1 MFDAKRRCA
10 PSWENVSAEEN
21 RRTAKNCSNS
31 GSCFVF
37 VTATARTL
45 QFTTVER
52 TLPWAWYADPDVLRR
67 EGARVFARS
76 WQYVGHSG
84 QVAEDGS
91 FFASVAG
98 QIPVVVTRARDG
110 DLRAFVNV
118 CRHRGHVVASG
129 SGQRETLQ
137 CPYHAWTYGLDGT
150 LRAAPRSDREPGFE
164 LGELSLQAIPVDS
177 WGPFVFVNPDAGAA
191 PLAEALGDVPA
202 RLAEI
207 IDVDALE
214 FRFRTEF
221 ELEANWKIACENFLE
236 CYHCA
241 VAHPGFTAA
250 VDVSPDAYR
259 LEAHGLVSSQV
270 GPLRRNGNDDSFL
283 AGGDVP
289 RSQFHF
295 LWPNFGINV
304 FPGRPNLSCGPILP
318 LGPEKTARF
327 LDYFFA
333 PDADQAWIDELMAFD
348 NQIGRED
355 TALVEGVQR
364 GVRSGVLPEGRLLSE
379 SEQLVAHFQRLC
391 AEALAE

>member
-1 MFDAKRRCA
+1 M
-10 PSWENVSAEEN
+10 
-21 RRTAKNCSNS
+21 
-31 GSCFVF
+31 
-37 VTATARTL
+37 
-45 QFTTVER
+45 ER

-67 EGARVFARS
+67 EGERIFARA
-76 WQYVGHSG
+76 WQYAGHTG
-84 QVAEDGS
+84 QIEAHGS
-91 FFASVAG
+91 YFASVAG

-110 DLRAFVNV
+110 LLRAFVNV

-129 SGQRETLQ
+129 AGARETLQ
-137 CPYHAWTYGLDGT
+137 CPYHARTYGLDGA

-164 LGELSLQAIPVDS
+164 LGELGLQAIRVDT
-177 WGPFVFVNPDAGAA
+177 WGPFVFVNPDPDAG
-191 PLAEALGDVPA
+191 PLADALGDVPA

-207 IDVDALE
+207 IDVDALR
-214 FRFRTEF
+214 FRFRGEF

-250 VDVSPDAYR
+250 VDVSPDSYQ

-270 GPLRRNGNDDSFL
+270 GPLRQNGDSFL
-283 AGGDVP
+283 AGGEVP

-304 FPGRPNLSCGPILP
+304 FPGQPNLSCGPILP
-318 LGPEKTARF
+318 LAPERTGRF

-333 PDADQAWIDELMAFD
+333 HNADRAWIEELIAFD
-348 NQIGRED
+348 DQIGKED
-355 TALVEGVQR
+355 RALVEGVQR

-379 SEQLVAHFQRLC
+379 SEQLVAHFQGLC
-391 AEALAE
+391 VQALAG